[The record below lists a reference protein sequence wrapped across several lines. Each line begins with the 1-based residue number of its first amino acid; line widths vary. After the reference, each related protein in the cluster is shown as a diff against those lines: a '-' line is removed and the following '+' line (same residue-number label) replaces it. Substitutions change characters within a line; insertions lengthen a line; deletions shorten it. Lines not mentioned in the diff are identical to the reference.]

1 MDLESKKTEE
11 EEGEEGE
18 KDKDLID
25 LQQAWDD

>member
-1 MDLESKKTEE
+1 MDLESKKT